1 MEEEEGGTEGEEGEE
16 EEIEGT
22 NGKEKKGRGNF
33 AKNNVDF
40 FIFRCMARCVC
51 MPVHLILQ

>member
-33 AKNNVDF
+33 DF